1 MRRTHSSRS
10 SGIGRRDRSTGSHGP
25 GPHDATGSA
34 PLRRIDLL
42 GYRLALV
49 VPTAPP
55 QHDAEADEP
64 DADDCKSAQRDA
76 RERQPAGRLC
86 RRAVCAGA
94 VAEVPFAV
102 VESDFTTTT
111 AFGLYWSPAAVA
123 GVVPA
128 A

>member
-1 MRRTHSSRS
+1 M
-10 SGIGRRDRSTGSHGP
+10 
-25 GPHDATGSA
+25 
-34 PLRRIDLL
+34 
-42 GYRLALV
+42 
-49 VPTAPP
+49 PTAPP

-64 DADDCKSAQRDA
+64 DADETANPPNETPVNGSPPDA
-76 RERQPAGRLC
+76 CAGA
-86 RRAVCAGA
+86 AVCAGA